1 MSTHELYTIPAEH
14 ATWDVD
20 MQGASRFT
28 WEYDDGRDRLLSL
41 YQKGKDKQWDQV
53 HRIDWDL
60 ECDPA
65 DVLGLPDEA
74 IAIYGTAQW
83 DRIKNDRKA
92 VGELKQHMTA
102 WQFSQFLHGEQGAMI
117 CSARIVESVPDLD
130 SKFYAATQTMDEARH
145 AETYARFLQEK
156 VQLLYPINP
165 HLKSLLDDTLSDS
178 RWDMPYLGMQVLIEG
193 LALAAFGLLRDL
205 TTKPLP
211 KQILAYVMQD
221 EARHVAFGRLALKDY
236 YSQLSSSELA
246 EREEFVVEGCH
257 LMRDRFRQ
265 QEVWANLGFDVGE
278 CMRAVEQSEYYKLYQ
293 SLLFTRIVPC
303 VKDIGLWGEK
313 VRRAYADMG
322 VLDMAGVDLAALM
335 KQDEDIAE
343 AIAAEKAEH
352 EQLAASAVE
361 VDKTIALGASAAA
374 AAAPRQDLQGIH
386 SALVLWIARRSW

>member
-14 ATWDVD
+14 RTWDVE
-20 MQGASRFT
+20 MEGSARFT

-60 ECDPA
+60 EVDPM
-65 DVLGLPDEA
+65 DVLGLPDET
-74 IAIYGTAQW
+74 IAIFGTPQW
-83 DRIKNDRKA
+83 DKIKGDRKA
-92 VGELKQHMTA
+92 VGELKQHMTS

-156 VQLLYPINP
+156 VGLLYPINE
-165 HLKSLLDDTLSDS
+165 HLKALLDDTLTDK

-193 LALAAFGLLRDL
+193 LALAAFGLLRDM
-205 TTKPLP
+205 TDRPLP

-221 EARHVAFGRLALKDY
+221 EARHVAFGRLALRDY
-236 YSQLSSSELA
+236 YAELTSKEKE
-246 EREEFVVEGCH
+246 EREEFVVEGCY

-265 QEVWANLGFDVGE
+265 QEVWANLGFDVE
-278 CMRAVEQSEYYKLYQ
+278 ESMRSVEQSEYFRLFQ
-293 SLLFTRIVPC
+293 SLLFSRIVPC
-303 VKDIGLWGEK
+303 VKDIGLWGPK
-313 VRRAYADMG
+313 VQKAYADMG
-322 VLDMAGVDLAALM
+322 VLDMAGVDLAKLM

-343 AIAAEKAEH
+343 QLDVEKAAE
-352 EQLAASAVE
+352 QRDLAARRAE
-361 VDKTIALGASAAA
+361 VDKTIALADAVIPEKATA
-374 AAAPRQDLQGIH
+374 
-386 SALVLWIARRSW
+386 